1 MYTVSYKIVPN
12 LFFMLVLCWPLF
24 FFFCQHCLRWV
35 FLTKNDPYYY
45 YFFFLWPQHES
56 VWLVYSAAMSQSCFC
71 TVSSNTPLLLKSV
84 NVSVMSWSLLS
95 KCLCSAILK
104 TRHLVANVFLFL
116 GRHLV
121 IRDNSNRTG

>member
-1 MYTVSYKIVPN
+1 
-12 LFFMLVLCWPLF
+12 
-24 FFFCQHCLRWV
+24 
-35 FLTKNDPYYY
+35 
-45 YFFFLWPQHES
+45 
-56 VWLVYSAAMSQSCFC
+56 MSQCGLSTQLLCHSLVFA
-71 TVSSNTPLLLKSV
+71 VSSNTPLLLKSV